1 MVGGGGGRAGDQ
13 SRLPPPVV
21 TSGAGGRGGCTVA
34 EWVVIDGVRWY
45 VDDPAGPLPP
55 LLLLHGFTGSAD
67 SWADLR
73 ARWQGRFRCIAVD
86 LPGHGRT
93 RWPDVG
99 AAQALSMP
107 AAAAGLAKLMEQLG
121 CPRYAVLGYSLGGR
135 TALAL
140 ACHAPEH
147 VAALV
152 LESASPG
159 LHTPAER
166 QARREQDE
174 ALADWLEAHGIPA
187 FVERWQALPLFASQ
201 AQLPVAVRAR
211 QRAIRFSQCAHGLA
225 QSLRG
230 MGTGAQ
236 PPLWDAL
243 PRLTLPV
250 LLVTGSLDE
259 KFCALAVAMAA
270 RLPQVEHRVVAG
282 AGHAVHLEAPAVY
295 ADLVEAFLERCW
307 CRPSEDR

>member
-1 MVGGGGGRAGDQ
+1 MV
-13 SRLPPPVV
+13 V
-21 TSGAGGRGGCTVA
+21 
-34 EWVVIDGVRWY
+34 DGVRWY

-73 ARWQGRFRCIAVD
+73 ARWQGRWRCIAVD

-93 RWPDVG
+93 YWPDDG
-99 AAQALSMP
+99 TPHAQALSMP
-107 AAAAGLAKLMEQLG
+107 AAAAGLAKLMKRLG
-121 CPRYAVLGYSLGGR
+121 CSRYAVLGYSLGGR

-140 ACHAPEH
+140 ACHDPQR

-159 LHTPAER
+159 LRTPAER

-174 ALADWLEAHGIPA
+174 ALADWLEEHGIPA

-201 AQLPVAVRAR
+201 ERLSVAVRDR
-211 QRAIRFSQCAHGLA
+211 QRAIRLAQSAQGLA

-236 PPLWDAL
+236 PPLWEVL
-243 PRLTLPV
+243 PRLALPV
-250 LLVTGSLDE
+250 LLVTGSLDA
-259 KFCALAVAMAA
+259 KFCAIAAEMAA
-270 RLPQVEHRVVAG
+270 SLPAADHRVVAG
-282 AGHAVHLEAPAVY
+282 AGHAVHLEVPETY
-295 ADLVEAFLERCW
+295 AALVEEFLERCMH
-307 CRPSEDR
+307 PSAGEIRGWS